1 MKFCVDCKHHT
12 IDTFW
17 RYCKSPE
24 NGISLITGKIDQ
36 NLVEFLR
43 DNDEMCGTDGKWFV
57 EHKPFW
63 RIWS

>member
-1 MKFCVDCKHHT
+1 MKFCVDCKYYT
-12 IDTFW
+12 TGTFW

-24 NGISLITGKIDQ
+24 NKISLITGKIDE
-36 NLVEFLR
+36 NFVEFLR

-57 EHKPFW
+57 ERKPFW